1 MPPFL
6 YFRVRAV
13 LLRSV
18 ACAEPV
24 AEENLKILD
33 AQVHPLDSNSAP
45 YTFSSVDSPLL
56 HKAARALNLAA
67 RLPTPYAPF
76 AEPTASA
83 STSASTSAPVLDA
96 RYTGSILVS
105 GYHISYVAP
114 REFPR
119 KEHETRSKRGASVAH
134 FMAAIDIWVPFL
146 SRPPH
151 APYLVS
157 S

>member
-1 MPPFL
+1 MLSPC
-6 YFRVRAV
+6 
-13 LLRSV
+13 RSV
-18 ACAEPV
+18 AYVELR

-45 YTFSSVDSPLL
+45 YNFSSVDAPLL

-67 RLPTPYAPF
+67 RLPAPYAPF
-76 AEPTASA
+76 ADPASSSSTTA
-83 STSASTSAPVLDA
+83 STSVPALDA

-105 GYHISYVAP
+105 GYHISYIAP

-119 KEHETRSKRGASVAH
+119 REHERRSRRGASVAH

-146 SRPPH
+146 AKPPH